1 MKLPSLPGRVL
12 GGARYNQHRDQRNDS
27 ERETIYESRTRS
39 PNQHAP
45 FHLVSLSVVYW
56 PPDDDEHPPASVTP
70 GGVTYDKD
78 SMAQLPEHRA
88 AGEKQEV
95 VTAAT
100 VGRQLRHQQA
110 VVGRAGGQAALR
122 CTSATTSSEGKT
134 SVTRRR
140 TASPL

>member
-1 MKLPSLPGRVL
+1 MTPGRT
-12 GGARYNQHRDQRNDS
+12 GAGHQLRGWKG
-27 ERETIYESRTRS
+27 TRAWA
-39 PNQHAP
+39 HEYAG
-45 FHLVSLSVVYW
+45 YW
-56 PPDDDEHPPASVTP
+56 PPDDDEHPHASVTRC
-70 GGVTYDKD
+70 GVTHDKN
-78 SMAQLPEHRA
+78 SMAQVPGHRA

-95 VTAAT
+95 ALVAG

-110 VVGRAGGQAALR
+110 VVDRAGGQAALR